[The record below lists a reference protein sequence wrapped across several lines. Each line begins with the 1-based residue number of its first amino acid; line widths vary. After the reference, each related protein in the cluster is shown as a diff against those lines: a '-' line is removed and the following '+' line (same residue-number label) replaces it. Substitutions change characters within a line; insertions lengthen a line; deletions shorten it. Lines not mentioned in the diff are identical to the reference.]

1 MTSNFDARSLLAFR
15 LSGNCILWKFNK
27 KSEGEQAQESLSVDN
42 TSYRNKYSRT
52 FVLESLQNYPAATSF
67 IFKALFST
75 GIGYNT
81 SGTFPFIT
89 SNALAFSFKELRTI
103 WITFLFTDAIY
114 IYNYAE

>member
-1 MTSNFDARSLLAFR
+1 M
-15 LSGNCILWKFNK
+15 
-27 KSEGEQAQESLSVDN
+27 GEKAQESLSVDN
-42 TSYRNKYSRT
+42 TSYRNKCSRT
-52 FVLESLQNYPAATSF
+52 FVFESFQIYPAATSF
-67 IFKALFST
+67 VFKAT